1 MNAEYICVG
10 CIIISLQSNQV
21 YYTDSGKECMSK
33 CDWSMVPSSSSYSL
47 DCLDVNG
54 SRHPCSP
61 FKSIIKSHICYH
73 MFHQELIGQLSLP
86 RRMF

>member
-33 CDWSMVPSSSSYSL
+33 CDWSMIFNGSSYSMH
-47 DCLDVNG
+47 CLNAIG
-54 SRHPCSP
+54 STEPCLP
-61 FKSIIKSHICYH
+61 FKSIMQY
-73 MFHQELIGQLSLP
+73 
-86 RRMF
+86 